1 SYDLFLHNCNNFSND
16 FAMFLV
22 GKGIPDYIT
31 SLPQTVL
38 STPFGQMLKPQLDSA
53 MRGITQA
60 PAAPAGILQT
70 RPNGSVRPLMNRQSP
85 NSSNGINGAQI
96 TTGIVHYATTLKKLD
111 ALLQSAKSSCAVIFF
126 TSATCP
132 PCKLVYPAYDE
143 LAAEAA
149 GMAYLI
155 KVDLS
160 EAYEVGVRYQVR
172 ATPMFMSFLRGQKEN
187 EWVGANESQLRG
199 NVRMLVQ
206 MAHPP
211 HPHTQMMLRTLQRH
225 HQAVTYAKTPPL
237 EKLIAKLGLR
247 GNDSAVTALKDFVA
261 TREASGALEAP
272 LPNLPSISNYIR
284 DCLENRPVDVL
295 FPVIDLL
302 RCALVDSR
310 ISGYFA
316 GEPFNETITTIL
328 QKIDSLAESC
338 PYNLRIVTLHM
349 ACNLFTS
356 PPLATQLLQRNHL
369 LSPLIQL
376 VAFSLLDTSHPPI
389 RVAATTLAFNVAAVN
404 HVRRLDGKE
413 DILPESAQVELAAS
427 LLEAVSREEE
437 NKDGLKGLLTAIGLL
452 VYAAPREGELAE
464 VCSALGAKSIVKEK
478 RAGGDDLENLAAE
491 IEKVL

>member
-1 SYDLFLHNCNNFSND
+1 
-16 FAMFLV
+16 MFLV
-22 GKGIPDYIT
+22 GKGIPDHIT

-60 PAAPAGILQT
+60 PAAPAGISRT
-70 RPNGSVRPLMNRQSP
+70 RPNNSARPLMNGQSS
-85 NSSNGINGAQI
+85 NSSNSINGAQFSAG
-96 TTGIVHYATTLKKLD
+96 TVHYATTLKKLD

-149 GMAYLI
+149 GKAYLI

-160 EAYEVGVRYQVR
+160 EAHEVGARYQVR
-172 ATPMFMSFLRGQKEN
+172 ATPTFVTFLRGQKES
-187 EWVGANESQLRG
+187 EWVGANEGQLRG

-211 HPHTQMMLRTLQRH
+211 HPHTQMILRTLQRH
-225 HQAVTYAKTPPL
+225 HRAITYAKTPPL
-237 EKLIAKLGLR
+237 EKLIAKLGSR
-247 GNDSAVTALKDFVA
+247 GNDPAAIALKDFVA
-261 TREASGALEAP
+261 TRGALGALEAP
-272 LPNLPSISNYIR
+272 LPNLPNITSYIR

-310 ISGYFA
+310 VSGYFA
-316 GEPFNETITTIL
+316 GEPSNQTIAMTL
-328 QKIDSLAESC
+328 RKIDSLAESC

-356 PPLATQLLQRNHL
+356 PLLAKQLLQRNHL
-369 LSPLIQL
+369 SSPLIQL
-376 VAFSLLDTSHPPI
+376 VAFSLLDSSHPPI
-389 RVAATTLAFNVAAVN
+389 RVAAATLAFNIAAVN
-404 HVRRLDGKE
+404 HVQRLDGKE
-413 DILPESAQVELAAS
+413 DILSESAQVELAAS

-437 NKDGLKGLLTAIGLL
+437 SKDGLKGLLTAIGLL
-452 VYAAPREGELAE
+452 VYTAPREGELVE
-464 VCSALGAKSIVKEK
+464 VCGALGAKTTVKGK
-478 RAGGDDLENLAAE
+478 KADGDDLENLVAE